1 MSEQYSRTR
10 KNRNNYSNNY
20 SNYNVSRLVRPPR
33 DEGFSHG
40 LVSGSKLGR
49 LRQIASDLRNNSFLF
64 AFLSTMQAEL
74 HAKLEG
80 NDLFAASLLLQS
92 SRRSLFCSSKQFV
105 SSKVRALAA
114 KTRQLEVDL
123 DIFSAPSLKPCDRSF
138 QA

>member
-33 DEGFSHG
+33 DEGFSH
-40 LVSGSKLGR
+40 GSKLGR

-80 NDLFAASLLLQS
+80 NDLFAASLRLQS